1 MKKFF
6 SQLISGK
13 DDVSSKR
20 VASLFVLLN
29 VLVLAYL
36 AAVKNDGQVPEFMFD
51 ALCLIV
57 GGGLG
62 LTSLEKIFSKKENKK
77 PLPVEEPII
86 EEPETCPHCGK

>member
-1 MKKFF
+1 MFKKFF

-20 VASLFVLLN
+20 VGSLFVLIN
-29 VLVLAYL
+29 VIILAYI
-36 AAVKNDGQVPEFMFD
+36 AAVKNGGQLPEYMFD

-62 LTSLEKIFSKKENKK
+62 LTSLEKIFSKKESKS
-77 PLPVEEPII
+77 VETPIV